1 MLKNILNKN
10 YKFVLIVAISFGV
23 TPIHA
28 QLTADENIPAILKEN
43 PVDSHLLK
51 LVTGLAEQAHFSKKR
66 VTNELSP
73 FILMNFLETL
83 DPVKMYFNR
92 SDIRYFQRYR
102 FKIDD
107 ALRQGNLEPVYD
119 IFRIY
124 RLRVQQRL
132 GFCIKLLLT
141 EDHFFASD
149 SSYDFDRQN
158 KNWFEDINEL
168 EDLWKKK
175 THNDLLTLILAGQNK
190 EIAIEQLEKRYK
202 RFVKKINL
210 FNEEDVIS
218 IFLNSYTHTLDP
230 HSNYLNPT
238 ASEEYEI
245 QMSLS
250 YQGIGARLNIND
262 EQVQVVNIIPGGP
275 AARDGKLKPMDI
287 IIGIIN
293 EKNKTIIDLIGWDL
307 DEVVKLIRGPKGTKV
322 TLQILPEGSNTD
334 DVPYLLTLKRDEVKL
349 EEQAASSIIETIQ
362 NNNKTYNI
370 GLIKIPSFYQ
380 DFQSKNKGGSEYRST
395 SEDVKK
401 LVRNLEEIGI
411 DALVV
416 DLRGNGGGLLSEAAA
431 LTGLFIEDGPIVQLK
446 DTRNK
451 IEIIDDPIA
460 GSIYKGPLAVIVD
473 RYSASASEIF
483 AGAIQ
488 DYSRGI
494 VIGQQTFGKGTVQS
508 LYSLDR
514 YSRFRSKKGFG
525 QLTLTI
531 GKFYRISGQG
541 TQNKGVIPDIILP
554 SLINEEL
561 IGEETKKNT
570 LPWDQIMSLEYNSD
584 LMIEESIE
592 KLKKNFDEK
601 SKDNLP
607 LLFLQEDIDQIIE
620 QNRQTKLSLNY
631 EKRKVKREELKKII
645 EERRSKRLEELGYS
659 NEDNFDDF
667 ASETL
672 MNEVLN
678 TMVDLIESMPGRV
691 DSLLILPPSFIKD
704 IESS

>member
-1 MLKNILNKN
+1 ML
-10 YKFVLIVAISFGV
+10 VVAIFFAV

-28 QLTADENIPAILKEN
+28 QLTGDENIPTILKER

-51 LVTGLAEQAHFSKKR
+51 LVTALSERSHFSKKK

-107 ALRQGNLEPVYD
+107 ALKQGNLKPIYD

-132 GFCIKLLLT
+132 GFCISLLLT
-141 EDHFFASD
+141 EDHNFESD
-149 SSYDFDRQN
+149 TSYDFNRYG
-158 KNWFEDINEL
+158 KNWFEDISEL
-168 EDLWKKK
+168 ENLWKKK

-190 EIAIEQLEKRYK
+190 AIAIEQLEKRYK

-218 IFLNSYTHTLDP
+218 LFLNSYTHTLDP

-250 YQGIGARLNIND
+250 YQGIGARLNLND

-275 AARDGKLKPMDI
+275 AARDGRLKPMDK

-293 EKNKTIIDLIGWDL
+293 EKNQNITDLIGWDL

-322 TLQILPEGSNTD
+322 TLQILPEGSNPD

-349 EEQAASSIIETIQ
+349 EEQAASSVIETLHI
-362 NNNKTYNI
+362 NNKIYNI
-370 GLIKIPSFYQ
+370 GLITIPSFYQ
-380 DFQSKNKGGSEYRST
+380 DFQSKNRGGSEYRST

-401 LVRNLEEIGI
+401 LVQNLEEIGI

-431 LTGLFIEDGPIVQLK
+431 LTGLFINDGPIVQLK

-451 IEIIDDPIA
+451 IEIIDDPIV
-460 GSIYKGPLAVIVD
+460 GSIYEGPLAVIVD

-494 VIGQQTFGKGTVQS
+494 VIGQQTFCKGTVQS

-541 TQNKGVIPDIILP
+541 TQNKGVIPDIELP
-554 SLINEEL
+554 SFINEEI

-584 LMIEESIE
+584 LIFQQSIE
-592 KLKKNFDEK
+592 KLKKNFNEK
-601 SKDNLP
+601 YKDNLP
-607 LLFLQEDIDQIIE
+607 LLFLQEDIDQITE
-620 QNRQTKLSLNY
+620 QNKQTKLSLNY
-631 EKRKVKREELKKII
+631 EERKVKREQLKKVIQD
-645 EERRSKRLEELGYS
+645 RRSQRLEELGYS

-667 ASETL
+667 ASKTL
-672 MNEVLN
+672 INEVLN
-678 TMVDLIESMPGRV
+678 TMVDLIES
-691 DSLLILPPSFIKD
+691 KD
-704 IESS
+704 IESG